1 MRCRRRAGAPAHR
14 TASIAFG
21 AVACLTALGVLSAC
35 SNTQPS
41 VNRRPHSGSATA
53 SLVGGVQQLTVDAGD
68 TYRFDPSTITVHPGT
83 VHVTLVNT
91 GKGAPHNLTFLGF
104 DAATPLAPAGQR
116 QELTFTAPAPGT
128 YTFVCTIH
136 RRQGQTGTLVVLGH

>member
-1 MRCRRRAGAPAHR
+1 MHSRRRCGHSGHGATSFVA
-14 TASIAFG
+14 A
-21 AVACLTALGVLSAC
+21 AVVVAAVLGGC

-41 VNRRPHSGSATA
+41 VNRRPHPGSATA
-53 SLVGGVQQLTVDAGD
+53 SLVGGVQQVTVEAGD
-68 TYRFDPSTITVHPGT
+68 TYRFDPSTVTVHPGT

-104 DAATPLAPAGQR
+104 TAATSLTPAGHQ
-116 QELTFTAPAPGT
+116 QDVTFTAPTPGS

-136 RRQGQTGTLVVLGH
+136 RRQGQTGTLVVLAR

>member
-1 MRCRRRAGAPAHR
+1 MRCRRRVRGSRWRVAIAIAAAGA
-14 TASIAFG
+14 T
-21 AVACLTALGVLSAC
+21 VATLGAC

-53 SLVGGVQQLTVDAGD
+53 SVVGGVQQLTVDAGD

-91 GKGAPHNLTFLGF
+91 GSGAPHNLTFLGF
-104 DAATPLAPAGQR
+104 AAATSLASAGHR
-116 QELTFTAPAPGT
+116 QDVTFTAPSAGT

-136 RRQGQTGTLVVLGH
+136 RRQGQTGTLVVLPR